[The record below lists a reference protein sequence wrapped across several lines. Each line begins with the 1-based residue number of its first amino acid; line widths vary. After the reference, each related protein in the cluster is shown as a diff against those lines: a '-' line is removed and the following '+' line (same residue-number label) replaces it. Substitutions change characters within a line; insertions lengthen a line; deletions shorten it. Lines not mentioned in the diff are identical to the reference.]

1 MLENVNV
8 CAVAVDAGQC
18 VALPL
23 FECGV
28 EVIVECAV
36 ATVLAYATEDM
47 CGLFLF
53 LFGFVLYVRLDNLRA
68 AFVAV
73 QAVIACELIRVVLDH
88 LILGRQASSIAA
100 LDTKDSTI
108 CDVAYWGQLRK

>member
-1 MLENVNV
+1 MQCSLEDVNM
-8 CAVAVDAGQC
+8 GT
-18 VALPL
+18 
-23 FECGV
+23 
-28 EVIVECAV
+28 
-36 ATVLAYATEDM
+36 ATAYAGAILMEYWVQFVVQSSCIAILANATEYMRD
-47 CGLFLF
+47 LFLV
-53 LFGFVLYVRLDNLRA
+53 LFGFVLDIRLDNLRA